1 MEMPDGKMKKISS
14 RLLKTAFFCGMAAIF
29 CISSYKNVRNMT
41 EPDGTSEALLS
52 ESDSASEALLSESD
66 SASEALVSE
75 PDGALPPQRNLE
87 EAGQISGQV
96 SAVGAEAG
104 NAEEQKTVALTFDD
118 GPHPV
123 YTKKLLDGLK
133 ERKVQATFFVVG
145 KNIPGNEDLILQ
157 MKEDGHL
164 IGNHTYDH
172 VKICDLSGRE
182 ACEQVEKTS
191 QLVFEITGE
200 NTEFVRPP
208 FGAWNKDMECSFV
221 MLPVLWDVDPLDWTT
236 RNTELIVQRVL
247 EEVEDGDI
255 VLLHDY
261 YDSSVEAAFRIID
274 ALQAQGYT
282 FVTADQM
289 LLE

>member
-1 MEMPDGKMKKISS
+1 MKPTDQVRKGILEDNQIFFRNAETRKKICM
-14 RLLKTAFFCGMAAIF
+14 RFLKSVSFWMSAAVL
-29 CISSYKNVRNMT
+29 CTSSYKSIVKISGLRAISA
-41 EPDGTSEALLS
+41 E
-52 ESDSASEALLSESD
+52 ESKNCLQASLQDSKNA
-66 SASEALVSE
+66 ALVSE
-75 PDGALPPQRNLE
+75 E
-87 EAGQISGQV
+87 E
-96 SAVGAEAG
+96 
-104 NAEEQKTVALTFDD
+104 KTVALTFVD

-133 ERKVQATFFVVG
+133 ERQVHATFFVVG
-145 KNIPGNEDLILQ
+145 KNIPGNESLISQ

-172 VKICDLSGRE
+172 VKICDMSGSE

-191 QLVFEITGE
+191 RLVCEITGE

-208 FGAWNKDMECSFV
+208 FGAWNKNMECSFV

-236 RNTELIVQRVL
+236 RNTDLIVQRVL

-261 YDSSVEAAFRIID
+261 YDSSVEAAFQIID
-274 ALQAQGYT
+274 ELQTRGYT

>member
-1 MEMPDGKMKKISS
+1 MGMPNGKNKKRS
-14 RLLKTAFFCGMAAIF
+14 RQLVKTVFFCGMTVFF
-29 CISSYKNVRNMT
+29 CISSYKSIKNMT
-41 EPDGTSEALLS
+41 EVHEAEQMPDQ
-52 ESDSASEALLSESD
+52 ASVARAD
-66 SASEALVSE
+66 
-75 PDGALPPQRNLE
+75 
-87 EAGQISGQV
+87 
-96 SAVGAEAG
+96 AG
-104 NAEEQKTVALTFDD
+104 NVEEQKTVALTFDD

-133 ERKVQATFFVVG
+133 ERQVQATFFVVG
-145 KNIPGNEDLILQ
+145 KNISGNEALIRQ

-172 VKICDLSGRE
+172 VKICDLSGSE

-208 FGAWNKDMECSFV
+208 FGAWNKNMECSFV

-247 EEVEDGDI
+247 ENVEAGDI

-261 YDSSVEAAFRIID
+261 YDSSVEAAFQIID
-274 ALQAQGYT
+274 LLQAQGYT